1 MGAMPQQTDDA
12 VRTDVCV
19 IGSGIVGLHNALQYA
34 RRGFRVA
41 IVDELTERDK
51 STYKVGESLLIF
63 SNPFLRTIGDLDK
76 ELSESFEKRGVWF
89 AHGLEGKTV
98 FDDEVVEWGFQSVIP
113 QRWKDRIEDRRFG
126 RTMFEDVQIV
136 RPEIEAVLRG
146 RLKDFDEITVVDR
159 GQVRNVELGD
169 GSDHRI
175 SWESRDG
182 KQHGTVMARWM
193 IDCSGRARFLVKRFG
208 HDIPLDDGF
217 STSAVWAQFSHC
229 TDDCFG
235 DTWAF
240 NYPEGGGT
248 SRDRDTV
255 HLWGDGYWI
264 WLIRLTGDR
273 ISVGVSF
280 NSDRPPAGGNLRQ
293 AFWEILRRYPL
304 LDFLREENVLDF
316 RAYRSVQYM
325 TDTHVS
331 PRRYAIVGDASSIID
346 AYYSQGISLSLST
359 SWHAANI
366 AEADLRGGV
375 LNTDYIA
382 HVNRAVLADWQIMRS
397 MVRSKYSTTIAD
409 SRFFLLD
416 HWLDYLIFGAVATN
430 RFRIVRWLTATNG
443 DTRAETPATAKL
455 RARLTRELFLSQ
467 STPLNRVDPAKVA
480 SVIERCH
487 AGVQRRAQW
496 RLDHGIRSRPAK
508 AVMRPES
515 PLPAMWRLPY
525 LRFKRRADLTVRA
538 FTEPEFMRPRLSA
551 KLPPLLA
558 GYGPI
563 LVALT
568 AVILSYD
575 IADTAARRA
584 THAIGRVLTDPLR
597 RRARVGAA
605 GRRQPDPRGNP
616 RPRSAP
622 SNHRR

>member
-1 MGAMPQQTDDA
+1 MPHRTHDA
-12 VRTDVCV
+12 VHVDVCV

-41 IVDELTERDK
+41 IIDELTERDK
-51 STYKVGESLLIF
+51 SAYKVGESLLVF

-89 AHGLEGKTV
+89 AYGLEGKAA
-98 FDDEVVEWGFQSVIP
+98 FDDEVVEWGFQSAIP
-113 QRWKDRIEDRRFG
+113 QRWKDRIEDHRFG

-136 RPEIEAVLRG
+136 RPEIEASLRD
-146 RLKDFDEITVVDR
+146 RLKAFDEIAVVDR
-159 GQVRNVELGD
+159 GQVRDVELGE

-175 SWESRDG
+175 TWESRDG

-217 STSAVWAQFSHC
+217 STSAVWAQFSNC
-229 TDDCFG
+229 TDDCFS
-235 DTWAF
+235 DTWTF

-248 SRDRDTV
+248 SRDLDTL

-264 WLIRLTGDR
+264 WLIRLTGNR

-280 NSDRPPAGGNLRQ
+280 DRERPPAGGNLRQ
-293 AFWEILRRYPL
+293 AFWEILHRYPL

-316 RAYRSVQYM
+316 RAYRNVQYM
-325 TDTHVS
+325 TDTFVS

-366 AEADLRGGV
+366 VEADLRGGV
-375 LNTDYIA
+375 LDTDYIA
-382 HVNRAVLADWQIMRS
+382 HVNRAAQADWRIMRS
-397 MVRSKYSTTIAD
+397 MVRSKYSAAIAE

-416 HWLDYLIFGAVATN
+416 HWLDYLIFGAVITS
-430 RFRIVRWLTATNG
+430 RFRIARWLTATNG
-443 DTRAETPATAKL
+443 DTRLETPTTAKL
-455 RARLTRELFLSQ
+455 RARLTRRLFLSQ
-467 STPLNRVDPAKVA
+467 SAPWHRVDPGKVA

-496 RLDHGIRSRPAK
+496 RIEHGVRSRSAK
-508 AVMRPES
+508 AAMRPES

-563 LVALT
+563 LVVFT
-568 AVILSYD
+568 VGILSYD
-575 IADTAARRA
+575 IVDTAVRRA
-584 THAIGRVLTDPLR
+584 ARAIGRVVTGPLR
-597 RRARVGAA
+597 RRPRVPAPVPEETGSTS
-605 GRRQPDPRGNP
+605 QPPASLGSQHERG
-616 RPRSAP
+616 
-622 SNHRR
+622 